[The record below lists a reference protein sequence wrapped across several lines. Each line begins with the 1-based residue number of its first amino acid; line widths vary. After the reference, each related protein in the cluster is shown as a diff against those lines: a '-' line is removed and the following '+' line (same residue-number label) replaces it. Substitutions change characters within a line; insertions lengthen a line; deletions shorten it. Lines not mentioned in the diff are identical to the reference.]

1 MVLIIQFE
9 NLQNIKLF
17 FIEFS
22 NTVLPKQLST
32 PVSKGGNLMLRLSPS
47 IQMTCLVLLAVDQFR
62 SWNTLSKFAV
72 TRLALQLL
80 LSFILTK
87 ILAASMCTTV
97 VKKIFL
103 KKRLYL
109 LVTETV
115 YKST

>member
-32 PVSKGGNLMLRLSPS
+32 PVPKGGNLMLRLSPS
-47 IQMTCLVLLAVDQFR
+47 IKMTCLVLLAVDQFR

-97 VKKIFL
+97 VKKYF
-103 KKRLYL
+103 
-109 LVTETV
+109 
-115 YKST
+115 